1 MSKDI
6 MLEAVKKAMRLTGKA
21 NLALTVECAIEALDD
36 EEIELIQEDAIA
48 IITLANAIIDKTQE
62 ANRRKAEEQQNNS
75 YKKGWK

>member
-21 NLALTVECAIEALDD
+21 NLALTIGRAVEALDD

-48 IITLANAIIDKTQE
+48 IITLENAIIDKTQE
-62 ANRRKAEEQQNNS
+62 ANRRKAQEQQEGS
-75 YKKGWK
+75 WR

>member
-21 NLALTVECAIEALDD
+21 NLALTIGRAVEALDD

-62 ANRRKAEEQQNNS
+62 ANRRKAQEQQEGS
-75 YKKGWK
+75 WL

>member
-21 NLALTVECAIEALDD
+21 NLALTIGRAIEALDD

-62 ANRRKAEEQQNNS
+62 ANRRKAQEQQEGS
-75 YKKGWK
+75 WR

>member
-1 MSKDI
+1 

-21 NLALTVECAIEALDD
+21 NLALTIGRAVEALDD

-62 ANRRKAEEQQNNS
+62 ANRRKAQEQQEGS
-75 YKKGWK
+75 WR

>member
-21 NLALTVECAIEALDD
+21 NLALTVGRAIEALDD

-62 ANRRKAEEQQNNS
+62 ANRRKAQEQQEGS
-75 YKKGWK
+75 WR

>member
-21 NLALTVECAIEALDD
+21 NLALTIGRAVEALDD
-36 EEIELIQEDAIA
+36 EEIEQIQENAIA

-62 ANRRKAEEQQNNS
+62 ANRRKTQERW
-75 YKKGWK
+75 KGDWQ

>member
-21 NLALTVECAIEALDD
+21 NLALTVGRAIEALDD

-62 ANRRKAEEQQNNS
+62 ANRRKAQEQQEGS
-75 YKKGWK
+75 WK

>member
-21 NLALTVECAIEALDD
+21 NLALTVGRAIEALDD

-62 ANRRKAEEQQNNS
+62 ASRRKAQEQQEGS
-75 YKKGWK
+75 WK

>member
-21 NLALTVECAIEALDD
+21 NLALTIGRAVEALDD

-62 ANRRKAEEQQNNS
+62 ANRRKAQEQQEGS
-75 YKKGWK
+75 WR

>member
-21 NLALTVECAIEALDD
+21 NLALTVGRAIETLDD

-48 IITLANAIIDKTQE
+48 IIALANAIIDKTQE
-62 ANRRKAEEQQNNS
+62 ANRRKAQEQW
-75 YKKGWK
+75 KGDRL

>member
-21 NLALTVECAIEALDD
+21 NLALTIGRAVEALDD
-36 EEIELIQEDAIA
+36 EEIEQIQEDAIA

-62 ANRRKAEEQQNNS
+62 ANRRKTQEQW
-75 YKKGWK
+75 KGDWQ

>member
-21 NLALTVECAIEALDD
+21 NLALTIGRAVEALDD

-48 IITLANAIIDKTQE
+48 IITLANAIIDRTQE
-62 ANRRKAEEQQNNS
+62 ANRRKAQEQQEGS
-75 YKKGWK
+75 WR

>member
-21 NLALTVECAIEALDD
+21 NLALTIGRAVEALDD

-48 IITLANAIIDKTQE
+48 IITLANAIIDRTQE
-62 ANRRKAEEQQNNS
+62 ANWRKAQEQQEGS
-75 YKKGWK
+75 WR

>member
-21 NLALTVECAIEALDD
+21 NLALTVGRAIEALDD

-62 ANRRKAEEQQNNS
+62 ANKRKAQEQQEGS
-75 YKKGWK
+75 WK

>member
-21 NLALTVECAIEALDD
+21 NLALTIGRAVEALDD

-48 IITLANAIIDKTQE
+48 IITLANAIIERTQE
-62 ANRRKAEEQQNNS
+62 ANRRKAQEQQEGS
-75 YKKGWK
+75 WR